1 MQFIQNSKFCMHTHT
16 SGLEKL
22 GFLVNKSL
30 CSSKQV
36 QENVVC
42 IVIFCFLLCYK
53 VKVFPCVPHCAP
65 NHIDY
70 GKKNVEINSG
80 TAIFSIFFL
89 WQYDYTRDVHHL
101 FLEGLWVFIFRHVES
116 FKSTFYSSYKFTIS
130 NLQSY
135 NSGFYSII
143 FQLLKTKYCLHQK
156 KG

>member
-1 MQFIQNSKFCMHTHT
+1 MHAHTDT

-70 GKKNVEINSG
+70 GKKSVEINSG
-80 TAIFSIFFL
+80 TAIFSIFFSGSII
-89 WQYDYTRDVHHL
+89 T
-101 FLEGLWVFIFRHVES
+101 LE
-116 FKSTFYSSYKFTIS
+116 KFTTCFWKDCEYWFLDMLKLFIIKALFIQVI
-130 NLQSY
+130 NLKLQIYKVTILGSRALFF
-135 NSGFYSII
+135 N
-143 FQLLKTKYCLHQK
+143 C
-156 KG
+156 